1 MENDENKVE
10 ESAKEGV
17 ATETPAEES
26 TEETEQ
32 PVSLQETLQTQLW
45 SVFLFDLF
53 LRVFSKKGKFMV

>member
-26 TEETEQ
+26 TEETE
-32 PVSLQETLQTQLW
+32 
-45 SVFLFDLF
+45 
-53 LRVFSKKGKFMV
+53 